1 MSDII
6 REAENTIVIAGSPS
20 PHIGARSAAT
30 VDDTLMEWGERVWTL
45 PEVILSK
52 GDSVT
57 LVANARRPEQVSKVR
72 LAEMAWRDAGDSRQ
86 LVEHFTNL
94 RLSRLELVS
103 IAMKCLQERKLRAM
117 FKGDRSYALMGLLR
131 VRPQIDSAD
140 SSFQAFARLGIFYTD
155 PFQI

>member
-1 MSDII
+1 MSDIV
-6 REAENTIVIAGSPS
+6 REAENTIVIVRNPS
-20 PHIGARSAAT
+20 HMGANNAT
-30 VDDTLMEWGERVWTL
+30 TADEALMGWGDRVWTL

-57 LVANARRPEQVSKVR
+57 LVLYGKKPEQVSKVR
-72 LAEMAWRDAGDSRQ
+72 LAEMAWKDAGASRQ

-94 RLSRLELVS
+94 HLSRLELVS
-103 IAMKCLQERKLRAM
+103 IAMKCLQERTLREK

-140 SSFQAFARLGIFYTD
+140 SSFQAFAR
-155 PFQI
+155 

>member
-1 MSDII
+1 MSDVI
-6 REAENTIVIAGSPS
+6 RGAEHTIVIAQNPS
-20 PHIGARSAAT
+20 HPGDA
-30 VDDTLMEWGERVWTL
+30 LMGWGERVWTL

-57 LVANARRPEQVSKVR
+57 QVINAGRPEQVTKVR
-72 LAEMAWRDAGDSRQ
+72 IAELAWRDAGASRQ

-94 RLSRLELVS
+94 PLSRLELVS
-103 IAMKCLQERKLRAM
+103 IAMKCLQERTLQMK

-140 SSFQAFARLGIFYTD
+140 SSFQAFAR
-155 PFQI
+155 